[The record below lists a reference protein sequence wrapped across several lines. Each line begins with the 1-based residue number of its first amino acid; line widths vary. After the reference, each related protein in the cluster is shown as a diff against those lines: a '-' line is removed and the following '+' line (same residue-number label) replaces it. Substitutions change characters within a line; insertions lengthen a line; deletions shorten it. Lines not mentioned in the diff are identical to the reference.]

1 MAEKKEKEPLN
12 LDQKAEEILKVA
24 ESYNV
29 DKNFFFITSFRRYTV
44 QIKILEELEK
54 TLKEDGVLV
63 TKQYVKGRENVYTHP
78 AIQDFNRTTDSAN
91 KTVATLLKIIRNFNS
106 DETDKNDDPL
116 SKLINGD
123 DDIDGSGIRSETCH
137 QTDPSGRKTFR
148 S

>member
-1 MAEKKEKEPLN
+1 MAEKKDKKTLN
-12 LDQKAEEILKVA
+12 LNEKAEEILKVA

-29 DKNFFFITSFRRYTV
+29 DKNFFFITSFRRYMV
-44 QIKILEELEK
+44 QIRILADLEQ

-78 AIQDFNRTTDSAN
+78 AIQDYNRTTDSAN

-106 DETDKNDDPL
+106 DDSDKNDDPL

-123 DDIDGSGIRSETCH
+123 DDVDE
-137 QTDPSGRKTFR
+137 
-148 S
+148 

>member
-1 MAEKKEKEPLN
+1 MAEKKEKKTLN
-12 LDQKAEEILKVA
+12 LNEKAEEILKVA

-29 DKNFFFITSFRRYTV
+29 DKNFFFITSFRRYMV
-44 QIKILEELEK
+44 QIRILADLEQ

-78 AIQDFNRTTDSAN
+78 AIQDYNRTTDSAN

-106 DETDKNDDPL
+106 DDTDKSDDPL

-123 DDIDGSGIRSETCH
+123 DDIDE
-137 QTDPSGRKTFR
+137 
-148 S
+148 

>member
-54 TLKEDGVLV
+54 TLHNDGVLV

-78 AIQDFNRTTDSAN
+78 AIKDFNRTTDSAN

-123 DDIDGSGIRSETCH
+123 DDIDE
-137 QTDPSGRKTFR
+137 
-148 S
+148 

>member
-123 DDIDGSGIRSETCH
+123 DDIDE
-137 QTDPSGRKTFR
+137 
-148 S
+148 

>member
-54 TLKEDGVLV
+54 TLHNDGVLV

-78 AIQDFNRTTDSAN
+78 AIQDYNRTTDSAN

-106 DETDKNDDPL
+106 DDSDKNDDPL

-123 DDIDGSGIRSETCH
+123 DDVDE
-137 QTDPSGRKTFR
+137 
-148 S
+148 

>member
-54 TLKEDGVLV
+54 TLNNDGVLV

-123 DDIDGSGIRSETCH
+123 DDIDE
-137 QTDPSGRKTFR
+137 
-148 S
+148 